1 MFFLTLYSGVK
12 GWGASGYIKEKTRNA
27 VENKTNTN
35 EKQHK
40 RNTLKYSG
48 NTELLVLFRVF
59 FYVLQLKTGSCE
71 NVFSVRKTCIFA

>member
-1 MFFLTLYSGVK
+1 MFLLLEYCQCFFVTLSSGVK
-12 GWGASGYIKEKTRNA
+12 GWGASGYIKKKTRNA

-48 NTELLVLFRVF
+48 NTELLVLFRVCF
-59 FYVLQLKTGSCE
+59 LRFTTK
-71 NVFSVRKTCIFA
+71 NW